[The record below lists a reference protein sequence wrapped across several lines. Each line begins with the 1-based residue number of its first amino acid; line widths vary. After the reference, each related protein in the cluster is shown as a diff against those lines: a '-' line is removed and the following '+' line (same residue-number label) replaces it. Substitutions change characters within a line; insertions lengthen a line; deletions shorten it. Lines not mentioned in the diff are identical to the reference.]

1 MIRNK
6 RVMWECRGN
15 RLVMGQGNF
24 DNYCVY
30 VERHDGTYFAP
41 TDEWYFD
48 RMSKWVDKE
57 GSYSRFCQVYDM
69 TTDQI
74 DKKVWN
80 TIEVIATSAE
90 EALILGILYLGMYA
104 EENKDGAILK
114 KRIKRLG
121 VHQLLLEGYTAK
133 KAANFSRKQKVE
145 YLTLQCHERG
155 F

>member
-1 MIRNK
+1 MIQNR
-6 RVMWECRGN
+6 RVMWDCRGS
-15 RLVMGQGNF
+15 RLLMGRGKF
-24 DNYCVY
+24 DDYCVY

-48 RMSKWVDKE
+48 RMSRWADKE
-57 GSYSRFCQVYDM
+57 GAYGRFCKVYEM

-74 DKKVWN
+74 DKNVWN
-80 TIEVIATSAE
+80 TIDAIAISAE

-104 EENKDGAILK
+104 EEKKAGAILK

-121 VHQLLLEGYTAK
+121 VHQVLLDGYPAK
-133 KAANFSRKQKVE
+133 TAANFSRKQKVE